1 MTVISGW
8 LASVCRSRGERR
20 WGKKKKRTELG
31 VRETQERQ
39 GREATPVL
47 GLFPDGHEDRRLDRQ
62 RFNSAALS
70 TLKSFP
76 FLLP

>member
-1 MTVISGW
+1 M
-8 LASVCRSRGERR
+8 E
-20 WGKKKKRTELG
+20 KKQKTELG

-47 GLFPDGHEDRRLDRQ
+47 GLFPDGHEDRQLDRQ

-70 TLKSFP
+70 PVNT
-76 FLLP
+76 

>member
-8 LASVCRSRGERR
+8 LASVCRSRGGEEVGR
-20 WGKKKKRTELG
+20 KKKKTELG

-70 TLKSFP
+70 PVNT
-76 FLLP
+76 